1 MVKCNA
7 LMASL
12 IVMVSLTAGCSGT
25 RDVKYY
31 SLDSSDYFSKVGE
44 STDKILFVKS
54 VNVPE
59 YLDTKSFIF
68 RVNQHEVIYTND
80 NKWVEDLSVILDNS
94 LLKNLRNST
103 DAWFV
108 TNDVTGNSTAEL
120 SVKINNFEINSS
132 STAVVDFDY
141 KFVLKGQNM
150 KMGTIHQEKTLDD
163 DGYDSMVAALNNAWQ
178 TGISEI
184 VLQTLK

>member
-1 MVKCNA
+1 M
-7 LMASL
+7 S
-12 IVMVSLTAGCSGT
+12 
-25 RDVKYY
+25 Y
-31 SLDSSDYFSKVGE
+31 
-44 STDKILFVKS
+44 
-54 VNVPE
+54 
-59 YLDTKSFIF
+59 
-68 RVNQHEVIYTND
+68 
-80 NKWVEDLSVILDNS
+80 
-94 LLKNLRNST
+94 
-103 DAWFV
+103 FV

-178 TGISEI
+178 TGISEM